1 MLKRAIAVALAAFAF
16 NVTAQIVTVRVLV
29 SNGLKAAMEQLQPRC
44 ERAIGHPLVLQFN
57 STAALKKKIAAGEE
71 FDVAMITVEAIDD
84 LAKQAKVVGG
94 TRASLGRS
102 RLGIGIRAGAAKPDI
117 HTPEALK
124 RALLAARSITFPEDG
139 ASRPNIEQMFARLG
153 IAAALQSRIML
164 VQGSGP
170 ATQSVADGR
179 AEMVITLFS
188 EIVPV
193 HGVEILG
200 ALPGEFQY
208 DVRFEGAV
216 SATAKNPE
224 AAKALIAFLT
234 GPEAGAVF
242 KASGLDR

>member
-1 MLKRAIAVALAAFAF
+1 MLKHTVAVILAAFAF
-16 NVTAQIVTVRVLV
+16 NAAAQVPPVRVLV
-29 SNGLKAAMEQLQPRC
+29 SNGMKAAMEQLQPRC
-44 ERAIGHPLVLQFN
+44 EHAIGHSLALQFN
-57 STAALKKKIAAGEE
+57 STAALKKEIAAGEE
-71 FDVAMITVEAIDD
+71 FDLAMVTVEAIDD

-94 TRASLGRS
+94 SRAALGHS

-117 HTPEALK
+117 HTAEALK
-124 RALLAARSITFPEDG
+124 RALLGARSITFPEDG
-139 ASRPNIEQMFARLG
+139 ASRPNIEQMFNRLG

-193 HGVEILG
+193 HGAEILG
-200 ALPGEFQY
+200 PLPGEFQY
-208 DVRFEGAV
+208 NVSFEGVV
-216 SATAKNPE
+216 SATAKNPD
-224 AAKALIAFLT
+224 AARALLAFLT